1 MSKFL
6 QFWIQKPEFKR
17 SWALPVG
24 YMISLQILTGI
35 PKPEYIELMNGP
47 EGFWEFSR
55 IIYDYPY
62 YLQDLSHF
70 PLFAGLAWLWS
81 WHYGGPRAGKL
92 FHGKAL
98 GIAMTYGILN
108 ECIQILLPTRF
119 LSTGDL
125 MMNAAGVLFGLWLHG
140 WALGRKSPGTS

>member
-1 MSKFL
+1 MSRFL
-6 QFWIQKPEFKR
+6 QFWIQKPEFMG

-24 YMISLQILTGI
+24 YMIVLQLLTGI
-35 PKPEYIELMNGP
+35 PKPEYLELLEGP
-47 EGFWEFSR
+47 ESLWELSK

-81 WHYGGPRAGKL
+81 WHYGGPRSGKF

-108 ECIQILLPTRF
+108 ECIQVLLPTRF

-125 MMNAAGVLFGLWLHG
+125 MMNAAGVLFGLWIHG
-140 WALGRKSPGTS
+140 WALRSKSLGAN